1 MKFIKSFLFV
11 LVLTFFTACDNE
23 PIDPAL
29 NSQISSD
36 PNNPNNPLNG
46 IFKADF
52 DGQTFTTSNVQC
64 IFANGIL
71 VLDATRLPQDD
82 SFSFV
87 MDQVAVGTFAAKDH
101 LITYQPAGTEYGY
114 WTQNLNNPS
123 EDLGSVVITNINTVD
138 KKISGTFTFKGY
150 WSNTSVNLPSKTF
163 TNGSFTN
170 IPYSTD
176 LPPEDTFSAN
186 LNGAVFTNPT
196 IAVSEVTVGTQTF
209 ISIAGLRTNDRINVN
224 ILETTG
230 VGNYPITGANTDVVQ
245 GFYSITSPVY
255 SQRANLGLVT
265 ITEKTAT
272 RIKGTFN
279 FTTPNTPIPYII
291 TSGNFDVELP

>member
-11 LVLTFFTACDNE
+11 LVITFFTACDNE

-29 NSQISSD
+29 NLQI
-36 PNNPNNPLNG
+36 
-46 IFKADF
+46 
-52 DGQTFTTSNVQC
+52 
-64 IFANGIL
+64 
-71 VLDATRLPQDD
+71 
-82 SFSFV
+82 
-87 MDQVAVGTFAAKDH
+87 
-101 LITYQPAGTEYGY
+101 
-114 WTQNLNNPS
+114 
-123 EDLGSVVITNINTVD
+123 
-138 KKISGTFTFKGY
+138 
-150 WSNTSVNLPSKTF
+150 
-163 TNGSFTN
+163 
-170 IPYSTD
+170 YS
-176 LPPEDTFSAN
+176 DTFSAN
-186 LNGAVFTNPT
+186 LNGAVFSNPT

-209 ISIAGLRTNDRINVN
+209 ISIAGFRTNDRINVN

-255 SQRANLGLVT
+255 NQRASIGLVT
-265 ITEKTAT
+265 IIEKTAT